1 MPNLPAHR
9 ERRETT
15 PARWDP
21 WRDMAEMRQRM
32 DRLFEQFMGGA
43 GREGDGGVWSPPVD
57 LEETDDAWV
66 VEADLPGV
74 KKDDVSVELRDNEL
88 EIHGESKE
96 QTRSGVLHRHARR
109 TGQFDY
115 RVTLPGE
122 IDAER
127 DVDAQLS
134 DGVLRVRVPKGEH
147 SQPRRVEIKSG

>member
-1 MPNLPAHR
+1 MPNLPSNR
-9 ERRETT
+9 ERRAPT

-32 DRLFEQFMGGA
+32 DRLFEQFMGGMA
-43 GREGDGGVWSPPVD
+43 PDGDDVFSPPVD

-74 KKDDVSVELRDNEL
+74 KKEDVTVELRDNEL

-115 RVTLPGE
+115 RVALPGE
-122 IDAER
+122 IDAAHE
-127 DVDAQLS
+127 VDAQLN

>member
-1 MPNLPAHR
+1 MPTLPTKR
-9 ERRETT
+9 EQREAT

-32 DRLFEQFMGGA
+32 DRLFDQFMA
-43 GREGDGGVWSPPVD
+43 RDGDGVWSPPVD

-74 KKDDVSVELRDNEL
+74 KKEDVTVELRDNEL

-96 QTRSGVLHRHARR
+96 SERSGVLHRRSRR
-109 TGQFDY
+109 TGRFDY

-122 IDAER
+122 IASEQ
-127 DVDAQLS
+127 DVDAKLN
-134 DGVLRVRVPKGEH
+134 DGVLRVSVPKGAN
-147 SQPRRVEIKSG
+147 SQPRKVEIKAG